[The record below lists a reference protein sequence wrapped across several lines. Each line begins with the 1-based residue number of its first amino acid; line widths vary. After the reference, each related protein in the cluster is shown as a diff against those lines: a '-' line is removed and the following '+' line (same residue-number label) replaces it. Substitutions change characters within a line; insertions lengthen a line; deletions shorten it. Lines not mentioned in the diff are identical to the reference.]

1 MKLKRVGVDL
11 AKRVYQV
18 HGVDEAEQVV
28 VRKTLTRQQFRRFM
42 AQVEPSLVGMEAC
55 GSSHYWARELAKMG
69 HTVRLMAPQFVKPY
83 VKRNKNDARDAEAIC
98 EALSRPTMR
107 YVTVKSAEQQAMQS
121 VHRVRQRVV
130 KSRTALVNELHGL
143 LGEFGIVIA
152 PLGVASMR
160 RALPRILEDAE
171 NGLPGVMRELVH
183 GLYEELCRVSER
195 MAHLDGQLKQHGQS
209 DERVRRIQQ
218 VEGIGPV
225 GASAAVAQVGDA
237 RQFLKGRDFASWLG
251 IVPRQHASGGKER
264 LGAIS
269 KRGDAYLRTL
279 LIHGARAVVNASVGK
294 TDRRSLW
301 IAALV
306 KRRNKNVATVAL
318 ANKNARIVWAMLVR
332 GENYRKAA

>member
-1 MKLKRVGVDL
+1 
-11 AKRVYQV
+11 
-18 HGVDEAEQVV
+18 
-28 VRKTLTRQQFRRFM
+28 
-42 AQVEPSLVGMEAC
+42 
-55 GSSHYWARELAKMG
+55 
-69 HTVRLMAPQFVKPY
+69 
-83 VKRNKNDARDAEAIC
+83 
-98 EALSRPTMR
+98 
-107 YVTVKSAEQQAMQS
+107 
-121 VHRVRQRVV
+121 
-130 KSRTALVNELHGL
+130 
-143 LGEFGIVIA
+143 
-152 PLGVASMR
+152 MR